1 MVLYCENIVSDIVLL
16 FLKNIGYC
24 FVFFLKSNIVLGF
37 VLPAQGG
44 KNIVSGI
51 VLPTKEDKN
60 IVWDIVCSI
69 EILGENIGYCFKFFM
84 LLKYCFGFVMGFQK
98 SKEYC
103 IWYCIV
109 ILRYWVENIGYW
121 VCFVWSSN
129 IVLGIVLPSKWGYC
143 RALLNGNKSQISK
156 GFKIRLLLLVRRPS
170 VRACH
175 HYRYKSSWRRT
186 ARY

>member
-1 MVLYCENIVSDIVLL
+1 MSILFVIVLD
-16 FLKNIGYC
+16 IGYC

-69 EILGENIGYCFKFFM
+69 EILGENIGYCFPFFM
-84 LLKYCFGFVMGFQK
+84 LLKYCFGFV
-98 SKEYC
+98 
-103 IWYCIV
+103 IVIV

-121 VCFVWSSN
+121 VCFV
-129 IVLGIVLPSKWGYC
+129 
-143 RALLNGNKSQISK
+143 
-156 GFKIRLLLLVRRPS
+156 
-170 VRACH
+170 
-175 HYRYKSSWRRT
+175 
-186 ARY
+186 

>member
-143 RALLNGNKSQISK
+143 RALLIS
-156 GFKIRLLLLVRRPS
+156 FLLLLLLLLQS
-170 VRACH
+170 V
-175 HYRYKSSWRRT
+175 S
-186 ARY
+186 

>member
-1 MVLYCENIVSDIVLL
+1 MFCIFPEV
-16 FLKNIGYC
+16 KYC
-24 FVFFLKSNIVLGF
+24 FGF
-37 VLPAQGG
+37 CIARKGG

-103 IWYCIV
+103 I
-109 ILRYWVENIGYW
+109 
-121 VCFVWSSN
+121 
-129 IVLGIVLPSKWGYC
+129 
-143 RALLNGNKSQISK
+143 
-156 GFKIRLLLLVRRPS
+156 
-170 VRACH
+170 
-175 HYRYKSSWRRT
+175 
-186 ARY
+186 

>member
-1 MVLYCENIVSDIVLL
+1 MPHQKFDFWWSSRLNSWLTMLYS
-16 FLKNIGYC
+16 FLKNIGYY

-121 VCFVWSSN
+121 VYFVWSSN

-143 RALLNGNKSQISK
+143 RT
-156 GFKIRLLLLVRRPS
+156 LVLTDHPK
-170 VRACH
+170 APEH
-175 HYRYKSSWRRT
+175 
-186 ARY
+186 

>member
-37 VLPAQGG
+37 VLPAQGS

-103 IWYCIV
+103 I
-109 ILRYWVENIGYW
+109 
-121 VCFVWSSN
+121 
-129 IVLGIVLPSKWGYC
+129 
-143 RALLNGNKSQISK
+143 
-156 GFKIRLLLLVRRPS
+156 
-170 VRACH
+170 
-175 HYRYKSSWRRT
+175 
-186 ARY
+186 